1 MKVHK
6 QNQILSPFSNDQ
18 ELIHQSKHLLL
29 ELYNCDFEKLNDESF
44 LRCTLNRAAKL
55 ANATVLNLI
64 SNKFEPQGVTAIAL
78 LAESHIS
85 IHTWPESNYSAVD
98 IFTCGQ
104 NMMPELASQ
113 YLIESLM
120 AKEHSLRVIE
130 RNPPSAVSKQDI
142 RDISKALGF
151 PWWDKPAQPCLSS
164 RFPYG
169 HEITSER
176 LKMVE
181 KAEEY
186 VLFCFLNHF

>member
-1 MKVHK
+1 MEVPKK
-6 QNQILSPFSNDQ
+6 NQILESFSND
-18 ELIHQSKHLLL
+18 EKFIHQSKHLLL
-29 ELYNCDFEKLNDESF
+29 ELYRCDYEKLNDESF

-113 YLIESLM
+113 YLIEALK
-120 AKEHSLRVIE
+120 AEEHYLRVIQ
-130 RNPPSAVSKQDI
+130 RNPPPSVLKEI
-142 RDISKALGF
+142 RKVF
-151 PWWDKPAQPCLSS
+151 
-164 RFPYG
+164 
-169 HEITSER
+169 
-176 LKMVE
+176 
-181 KAEEY
+181 
-186 VLFCFLNHF
+186 

>member
-1 MKVHK
+1 MEVNK
-6 QNQILSPFSNDQ
+6 QNQIFSSLSNDK
-18 ELIHQSKHLLL
+18 ELNHNSKHLLL
-29 ELYNCDFEKLNDESF
+29 ELYKCDHEKLNDESF
-44 LRCTLNRAAKL
+44 LRCSLNRAAKL
-55 ANATVLNLI
+55 AKATVLNLI

-130 RNPPSAVSKQDI
+130 RNPPSAVSKQI
-142 RDISKALGF
+142 R
-151 PWWDKPAQPCLSS
+151 
-164 RFPYG
+164 
-169 HEITSER
+169 T
-176 LKMVE
+176 V
-181 KAEEY
+181 
-186 VLFCFLNHF
+186 V